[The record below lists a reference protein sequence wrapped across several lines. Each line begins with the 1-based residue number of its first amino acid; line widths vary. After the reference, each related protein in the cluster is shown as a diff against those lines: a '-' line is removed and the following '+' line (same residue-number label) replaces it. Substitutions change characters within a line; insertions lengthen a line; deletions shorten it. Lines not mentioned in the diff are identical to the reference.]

1 MVSVVFCHRYQCVLF
16 RLFQSRMHQKQNL
29 FQKSLV
35 RSVFYFS
42 EQLGCF
48 SWKRKVSPLESKIQ
62 AENVKKYGKVFRNK
76 LPGVEI
82 ISLSDPADV
91 AKLLRSDPKYPERM
105 DFPSLNFYRE
115 IRNEIPGVFFVNGE
129 E

>member
-1 MVSVVFCHRYQCVLF
+1 MCSLSSISVEDAPKTKPFSEILGPLRLLVFGTAWMFFVETKCQPLG
-16 RLFQSRMHQKQNL
+16 KQNP
-29 FQKSLV
+29 S
-35 RSVFYFS
+35 
-42 EQLGCF
+42 
-48 SWKRKVSPLESKIQ
+48 RKCQ
-62 AENVKKYGKVFRNK
+62 ENGKVFCSK

-115 IRNEIPGVFFVNGE
+115 IRNEIPGVFFVNGVE
-129 E
+129 

>member
-1 MVSVVFCHRYQCVLF
+1 M
-16 RLFQSRMHQKQNL
+16 
-29 FQKSLV
+29 
-35 RSVFYFS
+35 
-42 EQLGCF
+42 
-48 SWKRKVSPLESKIQ
+48 ESKIQ

-82 ISLSDPADV
+82 ISLYDPANV